1 MIEQR
6 RYVVVGNGIA
16 GTGCAETIR
25 KADPNA
31 SITIVA
37 AEPYPLYNRIALPP
51 YLKRK
56 VAEQKVNIKDLAW
69 HERMNIALLRETVVA
84 SVHPDEHAVALADGR
99 ILPYDALLIATGS
112 RANGHPCPGC
122 GGVYNF
128 QTLDDARAI
137 DARIERATSAVAIGG
152 SYIAYELCEAFNQR
166 GLQTTW
172 LMRGPW
178 FLRRVLEEE
187 GGALVDRIAEHHGVR
202 VIHGEEVAAFESSPG
217 GELCA
222 VVTDGGQRIEANL
235 AGVGVGVRRNVEFL
249 AGSGVE
255 TRTGVV
261 TDERLRTSAPD
272 VYAAGDCAEFFDP
285 YWGTHNVM
293 GTWDNAVD
301 QGRLAARNM
310 MGGDEPFDEVPAYA
324 TTLFDSRIVSFG
336 ANLEIDPELES
347 RHRIDPVER
356 TYRRLFFRG
365 EKLVG
370 GVIIG
375 DKRGRQKLVEIVK
388 TRIDVPPAERGALLE
403 IQ

>member
-1 MIEQR
+1 VSELR
-6 RYVVVGNGIA
+6 TYVVIGNGIA
-16 GTGCAETIR
+16 GTGCAETLR
-25 KADPNA
+25 KADPSA
-31 SITIVA
+31 RITIVA

-56 VAEQKVNIKDLAW
+56 VAEKKVIIRDLAW
-69 HERMNIALLRETVVA
+69 HERMNIELLRETVVA
-84 SVHPDEHAVALADGR
+84 SVHPDEHAVTLQDSR
-99 ILPYDALLIATGS
+99 VLPYDALLIATGS
-112 RANGHPCPGC
+112 RANAHPCGC
-122 GGVYNF
+122 CRGVYNF
-128 QTLDDARAI
+128 QTLDDARGI
-137 DARIERATSAVAIGG
+137 DARLEQARAAVAVGG
-152 SYIAYELCEAFNQR
+152 SYISYELCEAFSQR
-166 GLQTTW
+166 GMATTW

-187 GGALVDRIAEHHGVR
+187 GGALVDRIAVEHGVT
-202 VIHGEEVAAFESSPG
+202 VVHGEEVDGFETSPD
-217 GELCA
+217 GELTA
-222 VVTDGGQRIEANL
+222 VVTDRGRRIEAEL

-261 TDERLRTSAPD
+261 TDEKLRTSAPD

-310 MGGDEPFDEVPAYA
+310 MGGDESFDEVPAYA

-336 ANLEIDPELES
+336 ANLEVDPDLES
-347 RHRIDPVER
+347 HYRIDQVER

-375 DKRGRQKLVEIVK
+375 DKKGRQKLVEMI
-388 TRIDVPPAERGALLE
+388 RERVDIPREERRALLE
-403 IQ
+403 LQ